1 MANKRTLHVPQLL
14 AEAEE
19 EVAGLLVGVV
29 LVEVAEE
36 VGRLRVGRLRLQ
48 LEEGEEERKLVSHN
62 SLAKSNLL
70 LLRGVLLLRWRTL

>member
-1 MANKRTLHVPQLL
+1 MMANKRTLHALQLL

-19 EVAGLLVGVV
+19 EVAGLLVGVG
-29 LVEVAEE
+29 LQEVAEV

-70 LLRGVLLLRWRTL
+70 LLRGVLLLR

>member
-1 MANKRTLHVPQLL
+1 MMANKRTLHVPQLL

-29 LVEVAEE
+29 LQEVAEE
-36 VGRLRVGRLRLQ
+36 VGRLRVGLLRLQ
-48 LEEGEEERKLVSHN
+48 LEEGEEGPKLVSHN

-70 LLRGVLLLRWRTL
+70 LLREELQLR

>member
-1 MANKRTLHVPQLL
+1 MMANKRTLHVLRLL
-14 AEAEE
+14 AKAEE

-29 LVEVAEE
+29 LQEVAEV
-36 VGRLRVGRLRLQ
+36 VGRLKVGVLQ

-70 LLRGVLLLRWRTL
+70 LLRGVLLLR

>member
-1 MANKRTLHVPQLL
+1 MMANKRTLHVPQLL

-29 LVEVAEE
+29 LQEVAEV
-36 VGRLRVGRLRLQ
+36 VGRLRVGLLRLQ
-48 LEEGEEERKLVSHN
+48 LEEGEEGRKLVSH

-70 LLRGVLLLRWRTL
+70 LQRGVLLLR